1 MRQFREL
8 CLVSLE
14 LLHLSIKELCL
25 EFLELCTHQ
34 LRSFAWSC
42 WSLAPIDQGVLL
54 GVFFWRAFLGA
65 LELLHPSIK
74 KLCLEFLEL
83 CTHQQEVLLGAVG
96 ALHPSIKELC
106 LEFLELCTHQ
116 SRSFAWSCW
125 SFAPINQGVL
135 LGVFFLELCTHQ
147 SRSFS
152 WSFGAFA
159 PINQGALLGV
169 FGALHP
175 SIKELFLELWSFCTH
190 QSRSFSWSFGAF
202 APINQGVLLGY
213 NFLLGSVDILLLR
226 GLSRLLQHGSGD
238 V

>member
-65 LELLHPSIK
+65 LGLLHPSIK

-135 LGVFFLELCTHQ
+135 LG
-147 SRSFS
+147 
-152 WSFGAFA
+152 
-159 PINQGALLGV
+159 
-169 FGALHP
+169 
-175 SIKELFLELWSFCTH
+175 LFLELWSFCTH